1 MKTPSALLA
10 LGLTRTVLTTPASSV
25 NNAAIPRP
33 ILGAASADVSVKS
46 RVMIIP
52 PDVWPA
58 NRAVPRMPP
67 GAPLR
72 QEPPRPPQRPRRH
85 KEPRHQ
91 GVRPESVLPVERRHD
106 ARHHDALGGT
116 DSMTYSEAL
125 TDKRTKPPCRC
136 NGERK
141 RARIIKLTYGNTA
154 DPAAK
159 RYSTL
164 I

>member
-1 MKTPSALLA
+1 MVSGTSGSGGILQRPKRGRQKSNRQTHSAH
-10 LGLTRTVLTTPASSV
+10 GASPDGRHAV
-25 NNAAIPRP
+25 CEAAC
-33 ILGAASADVSVKS
+33 
-46 RVMIIP
+46 
-52 PDVWPA
+52 
-58 NRAVPRMPP
+58 
-67 GAPLR
+67 

-91 GVRPESVLPVERRHD
+91 GVLPESVLPVERHHD
-106 ARHHDALGGT
+106 ARHHDGLGGT

-125 TDKRTKPPCRC
+125 TYKRTKPPCRC